1 MADNEERKM
10 NNYGNGWSW
19 VAPTRSKL
27 EIAKEQKDVALY
39 NMKLSSEALGRAQ
52 KAYLDA
58 QQAEHPC
65 LCQPTQCNTCGGKK

>member
-1 MADNEERKM
+1 MD
-10 NNYGNGWSW
+10 NNYGNGWNWARPPQS
-19 VAPTRSKL
+19 VPKTKL
-27 EIAKEQKDVALY
+27 ERAKEQKDIALY
-39 NMKLSSEALGRAQ
+39 NMKLSGEALGRAQ